1 MVEGERAAKLLRIEQ
16 SGVPIYVQI
25 RDQVMHLIGT
35 GVFAPGQQM
44 PTMRQVAVALRVDLN
59 TVRHAYDELARA
71 GVINVVRARGTY
83 VAEKRRSSSMSSN
96 TKVIDDVARRCIEL
110 AAVAGVEPRVVAR
123 RIVEMVKSQGA
134 SR

>member
-83 VAEKRRSSSMSSN
+83 VAEKRSPSSVSSN
-96 TKVIDDVARRCIEL
+96 TKAIDDVARRCIEL
-110 AAVAGVEPRVVAR
+110 ATVAGVEPLVVAR
-123 RIVEMVKSQGA
+123 RIVHMVKNRGA